1 MNFLE
6 NIINFEDNINISG
19 LTFELNIFY
28 VLEKFKKIKKNILVV
43 TNSLYEANQ
52 IYNRLSTYTED
63 VLLFPMDD
71 FLTSVALAVSPD
83 LKVKRLETLEQI
95 TSGNKKIVI
104 TNLMGYLKFLP
115 NQDETK
121 KYLSK
126 IKVGDKIKREEI
138 ISTLADLGYKKDSLV
153 TTTGEYAVRGYI
165 IDVFLLEEEHPFRI
179 EMFGDEI
186 ESIRYFN
193 EETQI
198 SIAKKTEINLRPFAE
213 IKTKSNSSLYD
224 YLKSPLVIFYNM
236 DQIKAGYEK
245 LEKDMFEYKLS
256 TNVESNYKYMY
267 ELNEINPEQINYI
280 STFNNKIAK
289 IKTYNYETQDI
300 TNFNSDFA
308 KLKDFVLG
316 MKSQKKKIIFFLSRK
331 EQIWKINELLEENIK
346 TIQNITEAKP
356 GTISV
361 IKKKINKGFRILDY
375 IVISEFDIEN
385 ISHKKINYKNT
396 YKLGSKINSFNDIKK
411 GDYVVHAAHGIGI
424 YNGVVT
430 LNKNGIQKDYLQIN
444 YKDNDK
450 IYIPVEKINTIY
462 KYANKEDDHPK
473 INKLNSVAWQKTK
486 QTLKR
491 KVKDISAELMRLY
504 AERKK
509 IKKDKYYDFPEE
521 SIFAS
526 EFTYEETKDQLKAI
540 HNVNDDLRSENPM
553 DRLLCGDV
561 GYGKTEVALRGMFKT
576 ILNGYQVLY
585 LCPTTILSKQQ
596 YNTALERFKNFG
608 VNIGLLNRFTPK
620 KEQTR
625 ILNALQDGTID
636 LVFGTHRLLS
646 DDVVCKK
653 LGLLVVDE
661 EQRFGV
667 THKEKIKTLKK
678 DVNVLTLSATP
689 IPRTLKL
696 ALSGLRD
703 LSIID
708 TPPVN
713 RYPIQ
718 TYVVAEED
726 VLIQDAIYKELSRGG
741 QVFMLY
747 NRVEN
752 IESQVE
758 KIKQLVPEARI
769 NYAHGQM
776 KKEQLEDIMDSFIN
790 YEFDVLVCT
799 TIIETGIDIPNANT
813 LIIIDA
819 DRFGLAQLY
828 QIRGRVGRSD
838 KIAYAYFMYN
848 KGKVLNDD
856 AVKRLQAIKEFTE
869 LGSGYKIAMRDLAIR
884 GAGDILGSEQAG
896 FVDTVGIDLFM
907 KMIEEE
913 IASLNGEAKPEEPES
928 AKALIEVDTHISD
941 HYVSDEEIKIE
952 IHKKINEIDSLSK
965 LKEVKTE
972 LEDRFGKIPETMEIY
987 MYEEWFEKLALSLK
1001 VVKVMQNAKEIE
1013 IEIPEDVSN
1022 KLAGDKLFLT
1032 VYNINPKFSL
1042 RYAAKKIYVKLPIK
1056 GLEKHFIYYLI
1067 NLLEYIR
1074 NEVNV

>member
-52 IYNRLSTYTED
+52 IYNNLTTYTQD
-63 VLLFPMDD
+63 ALLFPMDD

-83 LKVKRLETLEQI
+83 LKVKRLETLE
-95 TSGNKKIVI
+95 KIKEEKPHIVV
-104 TNLMGYLKFLP
+104 TNLTGFLKFLP
-115 NQDETK
+115 NQQEAAS
-121 KYLSK
+121 YLVTL
-126 IKVGDKIKREEI
+126 KVNMDIKRDEI
-138 ISTLADLGYKKDSLV
+138 ISTLEKLGYTRTSLV
-153 TTTGEYAVRGYI
+153 TATGEYALRGFI
-165 IDVFLLEEEHPFRI
+165 IDVFLTHSQHPIRL
-179 EMFGDEI
+179 EMFGDTI

-193 EETQI
+193 EDNQM
-198 SIAKKTEINLRPFAE
+198 SITKVDEVNLLPFAE
-213 IKTKSNSSLYD
+213 LKTDDNASLVD
-224 YLKSPLVIFYNM
+224 YLNQPLTIFYNY

-256 TNVESNYKYMY
+256 QNIDNDYKYMY
-267 ELNEINPEQINYI
+267 ELNELKVPKVNYI
-280 STFNNKIAK
+280 STFNNPINK
-289 IKTYNYETQDI
+289 IKTYNYNTQEI
-300 TNFNSDFA
+300 NNFNSNFTNLKEYILA
-308 KLKDFVLG
+308 NKLKH
-316 MKSQKKKIIFFLSRK
+316 KIVILALSTKNQINKIK
-331 EQIWKINELLEENIK
+331 ELFEHDINLISNFE
-346 TIQNITEAKP
+346 EAKKD
-356 GTISV
+356 V
-361 IKKKINKGFRILDY
+361 INILNYKINKGFIIDNY
-375 IVISEFDIEN
+375 IIISEYDIE
-385 ISHKKINYKNT
+385 KKANRKVNYKNT
-396 YKLGSKINSFNDIKK
+396 YKLGNRINNFNDLKK

-430 LNKNGIQKDYLQIN
+430 LNKNGLQKDYLQIN

-450 IYIPVEKINTIY
+450 IYIPVEKISTIY
-462 KYANKEDDHPK
+462 KYANKEDAHPV
-473 INKLNSVAWQKTK
+473 IHKLNSAAWQKTK
-486 QTLKR
+486 QTLKK
-491 KVKDISAELMRLY
+491 KVKDISQELLKLY

-509 IKKDKYYDFPEE
+509 VKKAKYKDFPEE
-521 SIFAS
+521 VVFAS
-526 EFTYEETKDQLKAI
+526 KFAYEETKDQLKAI
-540 HNVNDDLRSENPM
+540 HNVTDDLKSDNPM

-561 GYGKTEVALRGMFKT
+561 GYGKTEVALRAIFKT

-596 YNTALERFKNFG
+596 YNTALERFKNYG
-608 VNIGLLNRFTPK
+608 INIGLLNRFTTK

-625 ILNALQDGTID
+625 ILNSLSEGTID

-646 DDVVCKK
+646 NDVVCQK
-653 LGLLVVDE
+653 LGLLIIDE

-667 THKEKIKTLKK
+667 THKEKIKNLKK

-703 LSIID
+703 LSIIE

-718 TYVVAEED
+718 TYVTAEEN
-726 VLIQDAIYKELSRGG
+726 VLIQDAIYKELSRNG

-758 KIKQLVPEARI
+758 KIKALVPEARI
-769 NYAHGQM
+769 NFAHGQM
-776 KKEQLEDIMDSFIN
+776 KKEELEDIMDSFIN
-790 YEFDVLVCT
+790 YEFDVLICT

-819 DRFGLAQLY
+819 DRFGLSQLY

-848 KGKVLNDD
+848 KGKVLNEN
-856 AVKRLQAIKEFTE
+856 AIKRLEAIKEFTE

-896 FVDTVGIDLFM
+896 FIDTVGIDLFM
-907 KMIEEE
+907 KMIEDE
-913 IASLNGEAKPEEPES
+913 IASLNGKEIKEDLTNTT
-928 AKALIEVDTHISD
+928 LIDVDTHISD
-941 HYVSDEEIKIE
+941 NYVNDEEIKIE
-952 IHKKINEIDSLSK
+952 IHQKINEIDSLSK
-965 LKEVKTE
+965 LKKIKNE
-972 LEDRFGKIPETMEIY
+972 LEDRFGTIPDSLEIY
-987 MYEEWFEKLALSLK
+987 MYEEWFEKLALELNIIK
-1001 VVKVMQNAKEIE
+1001 VTQNNREVE
-1013 IEIPEDVSN
+1013 IEIPEEVSN
-1022 KLAGDKLFLT
+1022 KLEGDKLFLSL
-1032 VYNINPKFSL
+1032 YNIHPKFSL
-1042 RYAAKKIYVKLPIK
+1042 RYMSKKIYVKLPLMN
-1056 GLEKHFIYYLI
+1056 LEKHFIYYLV

-1074 NEVNV
+1074 SEIN